1 MHTQSNN
8 TPSGI
13 CQVGK
18 IHVLND
24 QLWNYLLY
32 LWRWKWLDK
41 NLFPYVTSHLPKQL
55 LINDIKTPS
64 FHIIFLQ
71 TLTIKIIKITDL
83 PKHGCFWNGNSQRTL
98 FFYQDIIAFFFFF
111 LHSLPTKTPLCFVL
125 FHTQNTIVFYTYMHE
140 PVCPS
145 SNALGW

>member
-98 FFYQDIIAFFFFF
+98 FFYQDIIAFFFFSCTHCLQRHHCVLF
-111 LHSLPTKTPLCFVL
+111 CFIHKTPLFFTHTCMSQFVL
-125 FHTQNTIVFYTYMHE
+125 AVMH
-140 PVCPS
+140 
-145 SNALGW
+145 